1 MVLGYTIRRRKEVI
15 HIFREIRELKEMTDI
30 QSRRIDNLLKCL
42 NEFSASEEK
51 WKEQHI
57 CEHPKD
63 QRLLKPVSSDSLYH
77 NVVCGRCGKV
87 LERVLPARY
96 VTLQLEIA
104 EAVVARIKSRQ
115 PKKPQ
120 PKSGGKK

>member
-1 MVLGYTIRRRKEVI
+1 MI

-87 LERVLPARY
+87 LERVHPARY